1 MVGLQVVSPDARCQV
16 TKNFGS
22 IRFILELTEEGRG
35 MFAEMSHALWDASNA
50 PSRPVIY
57 AITSARDFIRNA

>member
-1 MVGLQVVSPDARCQV
+1 
-16 TKNFGS
+16 
-22 IRFILELTEEGRG
+22 LTEEGRG